1 MNFVK
6 FGNRNSLGC
15 PQSFKN
21 DFFAPKDR
29 DISSGSGLRFVIP
42 TICSMESVF
51 RFSAKSITSFSLLIR
66 NPLRRFSGGGGSGAA
81 KSKRIKIRATY
92 LIKDSVY

>member
-1 MNFVK
+1 MYVSIPSTICDFLLSPEKKSVK
-6 FGNRNSLGC
+6 TAFWWR
-15 PQSFKN
+15 P
-21 DFFAPKDR
+21 
-29 DISSGSGLRFVIP
+29 SSKKQDKKGHY
-42 TICSMESVF
+42 ICSMESVF
-51 RFSAKSITSFSLLIR
+51 RFSAKSITSFSLHIR